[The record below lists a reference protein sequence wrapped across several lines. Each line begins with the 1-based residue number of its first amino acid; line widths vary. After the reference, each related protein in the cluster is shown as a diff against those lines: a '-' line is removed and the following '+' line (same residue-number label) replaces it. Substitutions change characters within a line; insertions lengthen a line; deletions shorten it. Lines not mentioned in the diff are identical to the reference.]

1 TTPVGISSTNSV
13 SLVVLPAGTVSSM
26 VPAPYSWTPSP
37 SPKVQV
43 KSTLNVVSCC
53 GALSVTFLIWNDP
66 TSRTLVTLTVT
77 PGTPSVSGTMVAGL
91 LVISPKSQPSV
102 GVGSV
107 TVHTDPVGKPPIVVD
122 ADRSSVTPMARSY
135 DETTPSSVQLTWR

>member
-1 TTPVGISSTNSV
+1 
-13 SLVVLPAGTVSSM
+13 
-26 VPAPYSWTPSP
+26 
-37 SPKVQV
+37 
-43 KSTLNVVSCC
+43 SCC

-135 DETTPSSVQLTWR
+135 DETTPSSVQLTWRVNDVVAPATSPLSTLVSCSEPRSRVLWTRIEIGSPD